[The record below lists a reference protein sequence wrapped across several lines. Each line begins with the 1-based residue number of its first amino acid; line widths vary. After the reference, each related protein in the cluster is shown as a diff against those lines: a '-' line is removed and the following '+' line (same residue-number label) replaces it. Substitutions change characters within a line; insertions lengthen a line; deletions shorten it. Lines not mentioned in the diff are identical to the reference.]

1 MKWDKVVDVL
11 VVGLGAAGGCAAI
24 EAHDNGA
31 EVLVIEADKVPGGNT
46 RLSGGTLRVFLDD
59 KKVYDYYRA
68 VFDDTVKDELIH
80 KFVDVS
86 MSSHDWFRE
95 KCECDFR
102 VAGKVPFPPAP
113 NAVWDFLPGADGLG
127 GRSQFVPKD
136 GGDPDMNGGY
146 YLIRSLMHG
155 VNKRNIEIMYETRGL
170 ELITNSKKEVT
181 GMKAST
187 PDGTLN
193 IRAKKGICLTCGG
206 FNRNKEMQINYLS
219 QELMAQGTLCSVG
232 DGLTMTAKLGAKMWH
247 MTGVSC
253 GVSYKVKDHEQPI
266 AIGMHAPNYM
276 YVDQKGKRFLNE
288 SGLDVHAMAFD
299 FTACEAE
306 KMAYP
311 RMPAWMIF
319 DENVR
324 AAGPIIGHCP
334 GIIQEDP
341 TWEGWSKDNQREIEK
356 GWIKKA
362 YTIADLGEQL
372 GYAPGVLEK
381 AVADYNQAALTGYDP
396 EFKRDCYKMGPI
408 TKLPFYAIQLWPALL
423 NTQGGPMHDEYGRVL
438 DTDEKPI
445 ERLFAAGELGSIVNK
460 FYPGGTNITEAIA
473 MGRVIGEFTAK
484 LDDVEE

>member
-170 ELITNSKKEVT
+170 ELITNSKKEVI

-187 PDGTLN
+187 PGGTLN

-288 SGLDVHAMAFD
+288 IG
-299 FTACEAE
+299 
-306 KMAYP
+306 
-311 RMPAWMIF
+311 
-319 DENVR
+319 R
-324 AAGPIIGHCP
+324 AH
-334 GIIQEDP
+334 
-341 TWEGWSKDNQREIEK
+341 
-356 GWIKKA
+356 
-362 YTIADLGEQL
+362 
-372 GYAPGVLEK
+372 V
-381 AVADYNQAALTGYDP
+381 
-396 EFKRDCYKMGPI
+396 
-408 TKLPFYAIQLWPALL
+408 
-423 NTQGGPMHDEYGRVL
+423 
-438 DTDEKPI
+438 
-445 ERLFAAGELGSIVNK
+445 
-460 FYPGGTNITEAIA
+460 
-473 MGRVIGEFTAK
+473 
-484 LDDVEE
+484 